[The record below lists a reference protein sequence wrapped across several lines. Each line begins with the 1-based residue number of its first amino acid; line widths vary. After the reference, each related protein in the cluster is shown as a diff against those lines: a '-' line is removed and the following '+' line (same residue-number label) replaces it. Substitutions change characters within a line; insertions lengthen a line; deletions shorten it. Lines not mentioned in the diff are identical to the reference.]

1 MKILVLS
8 RSDVHK
14 VVDLRRTIADV
25 RDVYRMK
32 AAGDTVVWPLVSH
45 DFTEKNGLMDIRSG
59 YVRGKSVHGLK
70 MLNNFAGNAARGLP
84 NFTGMLMVFD
94 SDTGIP
100 MGVLDAALI
109 TCMRTGAAGALGA
122 DLLAAPGADT
132 VLMVG
137 AGNQA
142 AFLVGATLC
151 LRPGVK
157 RVFIHD
163 PMARESAERAAA
175 EFGGRIKNEFG
186 VETGSVSFA
195 AADDLEAAV
204 RVSQI
209 IITATRSTKP
219 LIKREWVDPGTHFSC
234 IGADAPGKEE
244 IDPALFKGARIFADD
259 KDQCVRVGEME
270 LPIKAGVISPDDV
283 AGEIGDLV
291 AGMKKGRE
299 KAGDITIFD
308 ATGLALLDLAVAK
321 TVIEEAKAKG
331 IGLVADM

>member
-8 RSDVHK
+8 RADVEQ
-14 VVDLRRTIADV
+14 VIDLRRTIADV

-32 AAGDTVVWPLVSH
+32 TAGDTVVWPLVSH
-45 DFTEKNGLMDIRSG
+45 DFNEKNGIMDIRSG

-70 MLNNFAGNAARGLP
+70 MLNNFSGNQAKGLP

-122 DLLAAPGADT
+122 DLLAAPDADSL
-132 VLMVG
+132 LMVG

-151 LRPGVK
+151 LRPAVK
-157 RVFIHD
+157 RVLVHD
-163 PMARESAERAAA
+163 PMSRENAEKAAA
-175 EFGGRIKNEFG
+175 EFGARIARDFG
-186 VETGSVSFA
+186 VDTGAVQFA
-195 AADDLEAAV
+195 AAPDLEAAV
-204 RVSQI
+204 KASRIV
-209 IITATRSTKP
+209 ITATRSTKP
-219 LIKREWVDPGTHFSC
+219 LIKKEWVAPGTHFSC

-244 IDPALFKGARIFADD
+244 IDPAIFKGARIFADD
-259 KDQCVRVGEME
+259 VDQCVRVGEME
-270 LPIKAGVISPDDV
+270 LPIAQGVISRADV
-283 AGEIGDLV
+283 AGEIGDLI
-291 AGMKKGRE
+291 AGTKSGRATE
-299 KAGDITIFD
+299 ADVTIFD

-321 TVIEEAKAKG
+321 TVIGEARAKG